1 MMLLIQN
8 KGKRLANR
16 YMSFHLFLASL
27 HRNVKITFQN
37 KNKHFSYSYS
47 LVIAMIKTKIK
58 K

>member
-16 YMSFHLFLASL
+16 YMSFQLLLASL
-27 HRNVKITFQN
+27 HRNIKITFQN

-47 LVIAMIKTKIK
+47 LVITMIKTKNK
-58 K
+58 R